1 MHIGPVL
8 DLAKEDCH
16 DYDYDY
22 TATSTRCMF
31 LGITICMYVR
41 VLPFAAGSSIIV

>member
-8 DLAKEDCH
+8 DLAKEDYY

-22 TATSTRCMF
+22 TATSARCMF